1 MENLKQLFNFVLS
14 NYQNEHKNA
23 ERSDPV
29 YPIICDQIPLLL
41 KSKLFPMRKD
51 LLFTGSCGVGQ
62 KTDYPWVAV
71 FNTNITRSATKG
83 LYIVYLFKK
92 DLSGFYLT
100 LNQGITY
107 FQKTYKRSKYECA
120 RKVANYFK
128 EEIGDNYFSK
138 EDIYLLANR
147 GTLGF
152 GYQETTILSKYY
164 SMNNFEEQDILDD
177 LKKMMNIYDELVGVL
192 GEDSF
197 DYDKAI
203 DKILLD
209 FDKAFTPALEAI
221 EEIKKEISSPLDVD
235 VTRKL
240 QYVEP
245 KSKSTKKYSRLRN
258 IDAIKKTDYVQK
270 AKSDA
275 EIGEFGEKLALEYEV
290 ERLTAIGRQD
300 LAALVRRVSIKSDA
314 FGYDIESYDL
324 IGTKIKKIYIEVKTT
339 VNKLD
344 VDFQVS
350 RNEVETSNSKKDT
363 YCLFRIYDAK
373 NINPKFYKVYGKLED
388 HFELNPITFMAHYR

>member
-23 ERSDPV
+23 ERSNPV

-41 KSKLFPMRKD
+41 KSELFPMRKD

-138 EDIYLLANR
+138 EDIDLLANR

-164 SMNNFEEQDILDD
+164 SKNSFEEQDILDD

-245 KSKSTKKYSRLRN
+245 KSKSTKKYSKLRS

-290 ERLTAIGRQD
+290 ERLTALGRQD